1 MAKKANPAVV
11 GGFVVGAAALAVVGV
26 LVFGKGDL
34 FQEEFRYVAHFD
46 SSVAGLD
53 IGAPIRFK
61 GVQVGSVS
69 DVRAVWNVDQES
81 IRIPVELTFVSGA
94 IEAPSAAVAASLE
107 ETSPYEVMS
116 RLIERGLRAELGQDS
131 FVTGKLHVALEFY
144 PGTEV
149 RLLGGS
155 SMPEIPTT
163 EAGLAKL
170 AKSLEELPVGELL
183 ERANSTLAALESLL
197 ANPQIEEAVQN
208 LNRLMASVE
217 GEVQPLSESA
227 RATLEDLRSLLA
239 NVDGEVQPLAQA
251 AQGTL
256 EELRSVLR
264 QVDEELGPLAESTR
278 TTLDQAR
285 EFLADADGQLAGV
298 SADLRVLLQDVDAQV
313 EPLSASTVA
322 ALDEARGTLGR
333 LNEVLGEGGA
343 LNYRTIGLLEE
354 LTEAARAVRLLA
366 AFLER
371 HPEAFLSGKQGR

>member
-170 AKSLEELPVGELL
+170 AKSLEELP
-183 ERANSTLAALESLL
+183 
-197 ANPQIEEAVQN
+197 
-208 LNRLMASVE
+208 
-217 GEVQPLSESA
+217 
-227 RATLEDLRSLLA
+227 
-239 NVDGEVQPLAQA
+239 
-251 AQGTL
+251 
-256 EELRSVLR
+256 
-264 QVDEELGPLAESTR
+264 
-278 TTLDQAR
+278 
-285 EFLADADGQLAGV
+285 
-298 SADLRVLLQDVDAQV
+298 
-313 EPLSASTVA
+313 
-322 ALDEARGTLGR
+322 
-333 LNEVLGEGGA
+333 GGA
-343 LNYRTIGLLEE
+343 LGDHGALLRVEE
-354 LTEAARAVRLLA
+354 DRVAPDGEDAGQLVGDDDHGRPQAVAQLEDQLVEAARVDRVEARRGLVEEQDLGVQRHGAREPGALPHA
-366 AFLER
+366 AADLGGVEVLEAREADERQLER
-371 HPEAFLSGKQGR
+371 GHVADLGPR